1 MPLWFGLFLIVRTT
15 MAGDLRNTHIYDVY
29 ISYMMVK
36 QVIILINQR
45 MKYVRWLQK
54 YIGVHIYGDCGD
66 YKCGKVYLEIYMW
79 QGISLNIYVAR
90 YILKYMLN
98 NHL

>member
-1 MPLWFGLFLIVRTT
+1 MPLWFGLSLIVRTT

-54 YIGVHIYGDCGD
+54 YIGVHNTLHSVCGIESFHRGVV
-66 YKCGKVYLEIYMW
+66 KKITAEHIFCVI
-79 QGISLNIYVAR
+79 I
-90 YILKYMLN
+90 
-98 NHL
+98 